1 MLNEDLKDDARCS
14 DTSAAGL
21 SLSVII
27 PTYNGAQQLRE
38 LLASFTI
45 QTVTPDQILIVDS
58 SSTDGTRKVAEKY
71 NAEVIVIDRETFDH
85 GSTRSMAAKKARGE
99 ILIYFTQDVLPV
111 HRRVIENLVRPIIDS
126 DDIAV
131 SYGRQL
137 PAFNASEAAA
147 HLRYFNYPED
157 SSIRSYADRKVSG
170 LKTVFVS
177 NSCAAY
183 RKTQLADI
191 NYFRNDLIFG
201 EDTCAVGRLLERGRK
216 IAYAADAA
224 VYHSHNYSWSE
235 EFRRYFDIG
244 VLHASE
250 KWLLKTYGSAQTR
263 GSEYVRSG
271 ISFLCKRRKYGLISD
286 FVVRIVLKYL
296 GYRLGLHYRRIPR
309 KMIPNLSMHKR
320 WWNGKELV

>member
-1 MLNEDLKDDARCS
+1 MVNETARGPETC
-14 DTSAAGL
+14 AASP

-27 PTYNGAQQLRE
+27 PTYNGAEQLRE
-38 LLASFTI
+38 LLASLKI
-45 QTVTPDQILIVDS
+45 QTVRPDEVLIVDS
-58 SSTDGTRKVAEKY
+58 SSSDGTTRVAEKY
-71 NAEVIVIDRETFDH
+71 NAEVVIIDRETFDH
-85 GSTRSMAAKKARGE
+85 GSTRSMAAKRVRGD

-111 HRRVIENLVRPIIDS
+111 HRNVIKNLVRPIIDS

-157 SSIRSYADRKVSG
+157 PSIRSFADRKVLG

-183 RKTQLADI
+183 RKSQLARI
-191 NYFRNDLIFG
+191 NYFKNGLIFG
-201 EDTCAVGRLLERGRK
+201 EDTCAVGRLLEKGGK
-216 IAYAADAA
+216 IAYAADAP
-224 VYHSHNYSWSE
+224 VYHSHNYTWSE

-250 KWLLKTYGSAQTR
+250 KWLLQTYGSAQDR

-286 FVVRIVLKYL
+286 FVVRSVLKYL

-320 WWNGKELV
+320 WWNGKEPV